1 MEKQKVISVIGPT
14 AVGKTELGIELA
26 KKLNGEVINGDS
38 MQIYKSFNIGTA
50 KATDEEMEGIPHHLI
65 DMLEPKETYSVH
77 QFKQDVNDK
86 VVELTNKGKLP
97 IIVGGT
103 GFYVHAALYDF
114 NFATVERSKAY
125 EQKILKEIDQFGI
138 ESVYNRLKRLDP
150 QQAEQIHP
158 NNMRRVIRALEVIE
172 TSGKKMSDIEKDQSN
187 EPLYDLTMIGLTM
200 DRDLLYK
207 RINERVDLMIEA
219 GLVEEVKSLYTHYG
233 DSIQPMQGIGYK
245 EFIPYFNQEYTLDTA
260 IELVKRNTRRFAKR
274 QLTYY
279 RNKIPNIIWYDI
291 DSNRYMETFS
301 IIIKDLEGM
310 L

>member
-14 AVGKTELGIELA
+14 AVGKTKLGIELA

-233 DSIQPMQGIGYK
+233 DTIQPMQGIGYK

>member
-14 AVGKTELGIELA
+14 AVGKTKLGIELA

>member
-1 MEKQKVISVIGPT
+1 MEKQTVISVIGPT

-219 GLVEEVKSLYTHYG
+219 GLVDEVKSLYTHYG